1 MALMRKEDPQA
12 ANPANQ
18 GQTHTLLGP
27 ESSFEG
33 RLCFQGTV
41 RIDGKFSGQIITE
54 DTLVIGEG
62 AEVDADVHVGNLVLN
77 GILRGTVRATKEI
90 ALHMPGK
97 MYGDLYTP
105 NLVIHPGVI
114 FEGGCRMENLN
125 ALDEKNDSE
134 LIPAENEETETVVE
148 SELAYRE

>member
-12 ANPANQ
+12 ANLMNQ

-41 RIDGKFSGQIITE
+41 RIDGKFSGEIITE

-62 AEVDADVHVGNLVLN
+62 AEVEADIFVGNLVLN
-77 GILRGTVRATKEI
+77 GVLRGTVRATKEI

-114 FEGGCRMENLN
+114 FEGGCRMENLDG
-125 ALDEKNDSE
+125 LDKKSTSDAFTVEGG
-134 LIPAENEETETVVE
+134 ENEIQLETEYTFR
-148 SELAYRE
+148 S

>member
-1 MALMRKEDPQA
+1 MALMRKEDPHA
-12 ANPANQ
+12 SNSSNQ

-41 RIDGKFSGQIITE
+41 RIDGKFSGEIITD

-62 AEVDADVHVGNLVLN
+62 AEVEADVYVGKLVLN
-77 GILRGTVRATKEI
+77 GVLRGTVRATKEI

-114 FEGGCRMENLN
+114 FEGGCRMENLDASEAVAETSVQESQSDAS
-125 ALDEKNDSE
+125 ALELEK
-134 LIPAENEETETVVE
+134 
-148 SELAYRE
+148 ELAYRS

>member
-1 MALMRKEDPQA
+1 MALMRKEDPYA
-12 ANPANQ
+12 ANPSAQ

-27 ESSFEG
+27 ESSFDG

-41 RIDGKFSGQIITE
+41 RIDGKFSGEIITE

-62 AEVDADVHVGNLVLN
+62 AEVEADVYVGKLVLN
-77 GILRGTVRATKEI
+77 GVLRGTVRATKEI

-114 FEGGCRMENLN
+114 FEGGCRMENLD
-125 ALDEKNDSE
+125 ATQAKNTVEATESE
-134 LIPAENEETETVVE
+134 TEVTELELENEM
-148 SELAYRE
+148 AYRS

>member
-1 MALMRKEDPQA
+1 MALMRKEDPNA
-12 ANPANQ
+12 SNPSNQ

-27 ESSFEG
+27 ESSFDG

-41 RIDGKFSGQIITE
+41 RIDGQFSGEIITD

-62 AEVDADVHVGNLVLN
+62 AEVEADVYVGKLVLN
-77 GILRGTVRATKEI
+77 GVLRGTVHATKEI

-97 MYGDLYTP
+97 MYGDLNTP

-114 FEGGCRMENLN
+114 FEGGCRMENLD
-125 ALDEKNDSE
+125 AKEPESTDRLQESE
-134 LIPAENEETETVVE
+134 STESVPEVETE
-148 SELAYRE
+148 LA